1 MQMIPSNDY
10 GHANSG
16 LAKKMG
22 KYDMVVQP
30 NVVMKDEYC
39 MNYIATTA
47 ENYDISY
54 VVFITAFVNICG
66 IKLKVNLFF
75 FILFFFCRR
84 NILLHSSYQ
93 MVLIIVNEKAE
104 HTNCVRIKPVE
115 AAACM
120 RYKLSVNQSTSD
132 ASL

>member
-66 IKLKVNLFF
+66 IKLKVNFF
-75 FILFFFCRR
+75 FFYLIFF
-84 NILLHSSYQ
+84 LSKKYSSSF
-93 MVLIIVNEKAE
+93 IIPDGLDNSEWKSR
-104 HTNCVRIKPVE
+104 T
-115 AAACM
+115 
-120 RYKLSVNQSTSD
+120 YKLCAD
-132 ASL
+132 